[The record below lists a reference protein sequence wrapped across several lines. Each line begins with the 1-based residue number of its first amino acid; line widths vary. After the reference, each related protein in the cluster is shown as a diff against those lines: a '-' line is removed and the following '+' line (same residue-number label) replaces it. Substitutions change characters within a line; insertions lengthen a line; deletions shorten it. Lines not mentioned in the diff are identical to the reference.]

1 MTIGNGSTSTT
12 RPMLR
17 YAGAAAALMLIGCSD
32 QSDAMASDD
41 AAAASEAQTATTTSG
56 TRNVAAP
63 TNDDSA
69 AIMRAAGYTQ
79 KGGNWIASCA
89 EDEPSKEFEY
99 VGDISYTGDLTGDG
113 SPEAIVDGQSGAC
126 FGNTGNSFV
135 VVSKSGDTWKAIM
148 EDMIG
153 IAGVFPQPGG
163 KLPLLEIGG
172 PGSYC
177 FPAYRWDGKDFNL
190 AAFSVGGKVCEELK
204 FSKIGGLPIGYYANE
219 QFCGGELS
227 EVCLGYLSEDRLV
240 EAGSGDFVSM
250 RPAGGSKFALTNSFP
265 AEDGGPASR
274 STEMIEV
281 TGSTGFRY
289 LNNTYY
295 FVQRDRVPKDARLL
309 DLPHYRSDPRFR
321 AVRPK

>member
-1 MTIGNGSTSTT
+1 MTIGNSSTSTMQ
-12 RPMLR
+12 PLLR

-32 QSDAMASDD
+32 QSDAMASEDEK
-41 AAAASEAQTATTTSG
+41 AASAAQVASNTAG
-56 TRNVAAP
+56 QRDVAAP
-63 TNDDSA
+63 SNDDSA

-79 KGGNWIASCA
+79 KGGSWIASCA

-99 VGDISYTGDLTGDG
+99 IGSISYTGDLTGDG
-113 SPEAIVDGQSGAC
+113 SPEAIVDGESSAC

-135 VVSKSGDTWKAIM
+135 VVSKSGDGWKAVM

-153 IAGVFPQPGG
+153 LAGVYPQTGD

-190 AAFSVGGKVCEELK
+190 AAFSIGGKVCEELK

-227 EVCLGYLSEDRLV
+227 EVCVGYLAEDRLV

-250 RPAGGSKFALTNSFP
+250 RPAGGNKFALTTSFP

-274 STEMIEV
+274 STNTIEV
-281 TGSTGFRY
+281 TDPTGFRY

-309 DLPHYRSDPRFR
+309 DLPHYRTDPRFR